1 MRLGAFFPILG
12 DGQRLDLAMKN
23 GDFMGIL
30 WWFHGIM
37 GIDGIYNQLLD
48 EIGLHAQF
56 SGTECR
62 NPFLLRHL
70 CAHGVWIPMAWDYHK
85 PETM

>member
-23 GDFMGIL
+23 GDFMGIYYD
-30 WWFHGIM
+30 FMVKNGGIPWGFYGDFM
-37 GIDGIYNQLLD
+37 GSWELMGYITKLLD

-56 SGTECR
+56 SGD
-62 NPFLLRHL
+62 
-70 CAHGVWIPMAWDYHK
+70 WM
-85 PETM
+85 